1 MCCLLLPLNSPF
13 WKWPD
18 WELDQVNSDITH
30 HAEQIAAIAAKAA
43 LGYFRG
49 NLGVDFKS
57 DESPVTQADRG
68 VEEIVR
74 SYLAEHFPQDG
85 VFGEEA
91 GFQGKDRDQIWIVDP
106 IDGTRSFLSGHPLFG
121 FLLGRLKLGQPEIGV
136 IGVPT
141 LVETLIGVKGQGA
154 TMNGKPI
161 SVSDQSKLAEAV
173 LFINEGEKIFRDH
186 PAVFDKL
193 MTAGQTRRLS
203 YDCYPHAL
211 LAMGHVDAVVDYDLQ
226 PYDYLPVLAVVEAA
240 GGVMTDWNGDTL
252 TLQSEGHVV
261 SAATPA
267 MHEAVLNL
275 IQAEWSQ

>member
-1 MCCLLLPLNSPF
+1 MTT
-13 WKWPD
+13 
-18 WELDQVNSDITH
+18 DITQ
-30 HAEQIAAIAAKAA
+30 HAERISSIAAEAA

-49 NLGVDFKS
+49 KLGVDFKS

-74 SYLAEHFPQDG
+74 SYLAEYFPEDG

-91 GFQGKDRDQIWIVDP
+91 GFQGDDRDHIWIVDP

-121 FLLGRLKLGQPEIGV
+121 FLLGRLKFGQPEIGV

-141 LVETLIGVKGQGA
+141 LGETLIGVKDKGA
-154 TMNGKPI
+154 TVNGKPI
-161 SVSDQSKLAEAV
+161 SVSNQTALEEAV
-173 LFINEGEKIFRDH
+173 LFINEGEKIYRDH
-186 PAVFDKL
+186 AAVFDQL
-193 MTAGQTRRLS
+193 MKAGQTRRLS

-226 PYDYLPVLAVVEAA
+226 PYDYLPVRAVVEAA
-240 GGVMTDWNGDTL
+240 GGIMTDWNGKAL

-267 MHEAVLNL
+267 LHEAVLEL
-275 IQAEWSQ
+275 IQAEWAR